1 MYFCNIHAYL
11 QFYIYIYNI
20 TVIYYCIIWYS
31 LVWHKILFWSLT
43 MRNSLRKSLQ
53 FSFTSPDFS
62 VSPPLKAHDSTHEQ
76 KFGRWS
82 SDQTQ
87 YCFMK
92 THKKIFQHTWQ
103 LLQSQLHPNYS
114 SAPGAGSL
122 YEPGNLFRNITVI
135 DRLQFFSGTLMFA
148 CYFFLSHV
156 NDWQLSHPL
165 WIDCVC
171 ASEIDFNNIPDPS
184 LSQRLLQNQ
193 CQSGSVLLSYL
204 NNREN
209 KPTRLFIF
217 KTWTSL

>member
-1 MYFCNIHAYL
+1 
-11 QFYIYIYNI
+11 
-20 TVIYYCIIWYS
+20 
-31 LVWHKILFWSLT
+31 

-62 VSPPLKAHDSTHEQ
+62 VSPPLKAHNSTHEQ
-76 KFGRWS
+76 KFGRRS

-122 YEPGNLFRNITVI
+122 YEPGNLFRNFTVI

-148 CYFFLSHV
+148 CYFFFKSCEWLTAVTSIMDRLCVCFWDRPVIIFQTPLSH
-156 NDWQLSHPL
+156 S
-165 WIDCVC
+165 VC
-171 ASEIDFNNIPDPS
+171 YRISVS
-184 LSQRLLQNQ
+184 LGRFS
-193 CQSGSVLLSYL
+193 
-204 NNREN
+204 
-209 KPTRLFIF
+209 FHI
-217 KTWTSL
+217 